1 MFKALTVVLL
11 GVALLV
17 TMKDG
22 RALRDTGLIATCTA
36 VSTPAGEAGYWE
48 ACRPGKL
55 EGRPEPEAQVVR
67 AGRPGRGRRVLALP
81 VADRLRFRGL
91 ASRHHGAL

>member
-1 MFKALTVVLL
+1 MFKALTVVFL

-22 RALRDTGLIATCTA
+22 RALRDTGLIATCTS

-55 EGRPEPEAQVVR
+55 EGRPDLKRRSCEPVGLT
-67 AGRPGRGRRVLALP
+67 AGVEYWRCPSP
-81 VADRLRFRGL
+81 IDS
-91 ASRHHGAL
+91 ASAG